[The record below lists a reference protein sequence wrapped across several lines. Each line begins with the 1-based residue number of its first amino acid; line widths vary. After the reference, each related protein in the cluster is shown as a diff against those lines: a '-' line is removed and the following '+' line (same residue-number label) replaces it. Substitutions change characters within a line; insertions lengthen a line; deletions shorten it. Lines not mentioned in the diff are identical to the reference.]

1 MKSAYCGLAALY
13 TSQKPAVV
21 VHPGGAVKRA
31 IAVTI
36 TVAAGLFA
44 ANMLGVAVAEA
55 PTGTPLRT
63 VSVQGTATVPIGQG
77 DSGAAATAVYREGM
91 AGAVADG
98 QSKAAFLAGKLSAT
112 LGAVQSLAEGGGYIN
127 CTGGPEGGYAEYEGE
142 QPDFGY
148 APQPGIASPLAAAA
162 PKTARRVTHGAARRH
177 ARRKKP
183 TAKKATAISC
193 KLTAQVSLVYTIA

>member
-1 MKSAYCGLAALY
+1 MK
-13 TSQKPAVV
+13 K
-21 VHPGGAVKRA
+21 A
-31 IAVTI
+31 IAVMVA
-36 TVAAGLFA
+36 VAAGLFA

-63 VSVQGTATVPIGQG
+63 ISVQGTATLPIGQS
-77 DSGAAATAVYREGM
+77 DNGAAATAVYRDAM

-112 LGAVQSLAEGGGYIN
+112 LGAAQSVAEGGGYIN
-127 CTGGPEGGYAEYEGE
+127 CTGGPESDYAEYEGE

-148 APQPGIASPLAAAA
+148 APQPGIAAPLAAAA
-162 PKTARRVTHGAARRH
+162 PKAAGGVTRGSRPRH
-177 ARRKKP
+177 VRRKRP
-183 TAKKATAISC
+183 RAKKATAISC